1 MEAHVLLADF
11 AQTDVS
17 GKVNALG
24 LGWSLTQT
32 PTSNMAVVV
41 MVKVGWNETNQ
52 KHRLSL
58 NLLTA
63 DGQHAV
69 QGLTPLGMQPLRVE
83 GEFEVGRPAGLPK
96 GSTIDHALA
105 VNVAPG
111 LPLTPGRY
119 EWRLKID
126 DLEDATWRAAF
137 VVRGPVGEPESP
149 ERLG

>member
-11 AQTDVS
+11 AQTDMS

-24 LGWSLTQT
+24 LGWSVTQT

-52 KHRLSL
+52 KHRLRL
-58 NLLTA
+58 NLLTT
-63 DGQHAV
+63 DGHHAV
-69 QGLTPLGMQPLRVE
+69 NVPTPLGVQPLQLE
-83 GEFEVGRPAGLPK
+83 GEFEVGRPADLPE

-105 VNVAPG
+105 VNVGPG
-111 LPLTPGRY
+111 LALPPGRY

-126 DLEDATWRAAF
+126 DQDEATWRAAF
-137 VVRGPVGEPESP
+137 VVRGPAS
-149 ERLG
+149 

>member
-1 MEAHVLLADF
+1 VEAHVLLADF
-11 AQTDVS
+11 AQTDLS
-17 GKVNALG
+17 GRVNALSM
-24 LGWSLTQT
+24 GWSVTQT

-41 MVKVGWNETNQ
+41 MVKVGWNETNR

-69 QGLTPLGMQPLRVE
+69 QVPTPFGVQPLQVE
-83 GEFEVGRPAGLPK
+83 GEFEVGHPAGLPE

-111 LPLTPGRY
+111 LPLAPGRY

-126 DLEDATWRAAF
+126 DVENATWRAAF
-137 VVRGPVGEPESP
+137 VVLSPTNEPSARP
-149 ERLG
+149 

>member
-1 MEAHVLLADF
+1 
-11 AQTDVS
+11 
-17 GKVNALG
+17 
-24 LGWSLTQT
+24 
-32 PTSNMAVVV
+32 MAVVV
-41 MVKVGWNETNQ
+41 MVKVGWNETNR

-69 QGLTPLGMQPLRVE
+69 QAPTPFGVQPLQVE
-83 GEFEVGRPAGLPK
+83 GEFEVGHPAGLPE

-105 VNVAPG
+105 VNVAPS

-126 DLEDATWRAAF
+126 DVENATWRAAF
-137 VVRGPVGEPESP
+137 VVLSPTNEPSARP
-149 ERLG
+149 

>member
-11 AQTDVS
+11 AQTDMS

-24 LGWSLTQT
+24 LGWSVTQT

-52 KHRLSL
+52 KHRLTL

-63 DGQHAV
+63 DGHHAV
-69 QGLTPLGMQPLRVE
+69 NVLTPLGMQPLQLE
-83 GEFEVGRPAGLPK
+83 GEFEVGRPAGLPE

-105 VNVAPG
+105 VNVNPG

-126 DLEDATWRAAF
+126 NKEDATWRAAF
-137 VVRGPVGEPESP
+137 VVRGPTVEP
-149 ERLG
+149 GA

>member
-11 AQTDVS
+11 ALADVS

-24 LGWSLTQT
+24 LGWSFTTT

-41 MVKVGWNETNQ
+41 MVKVGWNETNR

-58 NLLTA
+58 DLLTA
-63 DGQHAV
+63 DGHHAV
-69 QGLTPLGMQPLRVE
+69 SAPTPLGMQPLRVE
-83 GEFEVGRPAGLPK
+83 GGFEVGRPAGLPE
-96 GSTIDHALA
+96 GSTIDHLLA

-126 DLEDATWRAAF
+126 DQGDATWRAAF
-137 VVRGPVGEPESP
+137 VVREPSGPGGSA
-149 ERLG
+149 

>member
-24 LGWSLTQT
+24 LGWSVTQT
-32 PTSNMAVVV
+32 PTSNMAVIV
-41 MVKVGWNETNQ
+41 MVKVGWNETNR

-69 QGLTPLGMQPLRVE
+69 NVPTPLGVQPLQVE
-83 GEFEVGRPAGLPK
+83 GEFEAGRPAGLPE
-96 GSTIDHALA
+96 GSTIDHAIA
-105 VNVAPG
+105 VNVGPG
-111 LPLTPGRY
+111 LALAPGRY

-126 DLEDATWRAAF
+126 NDEGVTWRAAF
-137 VVRGPVGEPESP
+137 VVRGPVAEPGAS
-149 ERLG
+149 

>member
-11 AQTDVS
+11 AQTDMS

-24 LGWSLTQT
+24 LGWSVTQT
-32 PTSNMAVVV
+32 PTSNMTVVV

-69 QGLTPLGMQPLRVE
+69 NVPTPLGIQPLQVE
-83 GEFEVGRPAGLPK
+83 GEFEAGRPAGLPE
-96 GSTIDHALA
+96 GSTVDHAIA
-105 VNVAPG
+105 VNVGPG
-111 LPLTPGRY
+111 LALTPGRY

-126 DLEDATWRAAF
+126 NDEEVTWRAAF
-137 VVRGPVGEPESP
+137 VVLSAAGRPGAF
-149 ERLG
+149 

>member
-11 AQTDVS
+11 AQTDLS
-17 GKVNALG
+17 GRVNALG
-24 LGWSLTQT
+24 MGWSVTQT
-32 PTSNMAVVV
+32 PTSNMSVVV
-41 MVKVGWNETNQ
+41 MVKVGWNETNR

-69 QGLTPLGMQPLRVE
+69 QAPTPFGLQPLQVE
-83 GEFEVGRPAGLPK
+83 GEFEVGRPAGLPE

-105 VNVAPG
+105 INVAPG

-126 DLEDATWRAAF
+126 DVEDETWRAAF
-137 VVRGPVGEPESP
+137 VVLSSTDEPN
-149 ERLG
+149 R